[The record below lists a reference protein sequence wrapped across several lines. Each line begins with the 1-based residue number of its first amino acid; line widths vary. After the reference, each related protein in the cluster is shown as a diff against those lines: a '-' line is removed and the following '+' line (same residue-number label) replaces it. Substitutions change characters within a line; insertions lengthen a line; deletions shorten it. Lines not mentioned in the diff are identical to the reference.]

1 MKECTEEKNEGR
13 WAEKSNERVEGAAE
27 GEIRG
32 RVGREGIRVG
42 VKKKRWGKGEEKN
55 RSIVNKSSADA

>member
-13 WAEKSNERVEGAAE
+13 WAEKSNERVEGATE

-42 VKKKRWGKGEEKN
+42 VKKKDGAKEKK
-55 RSIVNKSSADA
+55 RTEVS